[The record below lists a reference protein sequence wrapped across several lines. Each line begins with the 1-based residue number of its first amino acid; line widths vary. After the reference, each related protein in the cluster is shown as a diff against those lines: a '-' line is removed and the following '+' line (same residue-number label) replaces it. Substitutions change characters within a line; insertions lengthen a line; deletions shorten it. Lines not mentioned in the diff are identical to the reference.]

1 VINSIF
7 SWYWGSSNNPHP
19 VAWRVFHDSN
29 SWTSEVLA
37 YNRDYT
43 GNSAETWR
51 AGWAR
56 RHALFGTALGGE
68 TAKTLGYDLTYADS
82 DTIYWVTNQFAFKG
96 HYVDSGAQQLDF
108 QPLYTVEN
116 RSMPDQWRST
126 GIDNITATLIEA
138 NHDDPDTLYIGL
150 QDIGCWVSRDA
161 GEYWASCNYFHDYLD
176 PLPEDWR
183 GINFPTGKNEYKVAL
198 GGNVYA
204 LLSDPAS
211 PSELWISSSP
221 GQRNSDWEK
230 NLVVTAHGR
239 DGSTWLTK
247 RGDQMLTYSPDAG
260 RSWIRA
266 ASMPRNS
273 RDVYGLSLDSK
284 DETHNTLL
292 VTIDGEVYQTH
303 DGKNPDGASWN
314 RLESNCH
321 GGCQATAIDTDGI
334 YYTGGVAGLF
344 YSRDKGAN
352 WTAWVGPWGKEGFA
366 SDGNPV
372 FHDLNWRGI
381 SNIRP
386 DPNQSGTIL
395 ISVFQSA
402 ANNADT
408 LGGIYRCTVTPTT
421 CTQLLGNRDTPTPY
435 VRDVAIDPSDSDILY
450 ASSSSAY
457 TGPGYDNRARG
468 IYRSVDGGLTWD
480 LDNAGLSWSS
490 AFPLA
495 ISRAAPKVVYTGSIG
510 PGYYRRDIASRTHIN
525 YKDAFQGATPSTGW
539 SYLWNASGPIG
550 DNTHY
555 TPMIWNGYRY
565 QSDQSTDP
573 DATGFAYENLNK
585 NGGHPGLGISQGT
598 EEDRYAIAAHQVND
612 AGNYRL
618 INTKIAAACTYSNGL
633 DLRVYVNNQ
642 LVTNVDVA
650 QGEPLDFN
658 IDLGTLVSNDHIY
671 VAVGPD
677 EHDGCDGFTLDY
689 TIEKEQ

>member
-1 VINSIF
+1 
-7 SWYWGSSNNPHP
+7 
-19 VAWRVFHDSN
+19 
-29 SWTSEVLA
+29 
-37 YNRDYT
+37 
-43 GNSAETWR
+43 
-51 AGWAR
+51 
-56 RHALFGTALGGE
+56 
-68 TAKTLGYDLTYADS
+68 
-82 DTIYWVTNQFAFKG
+82 
-96 HYVDSGAQQLDF
+96 
-108 QPLYTVEN
+108 
-116 RSMPDQWRST
+116 
-126 GIDNITATLIEA
+126 
-138 NHDDPDTLYIGL
+138 
-150 QDIGCWVSRDA
+150 
-161 GEYWASCNYFHDYLD
+161 
-176 PLPEDWR
+176 
-183 GINFPTGKNEYKVAL
+183 
-198 GGNVYA
+198 
-204 LLSDPAS
+204 
-211 PSELWISSSP
+211 
-221 GQRNSDWEK
+221 
-230 NLVVTAHGR
+230 
-239 DGSTWLTK
+239 
-247 RGDQMLTYSPDAG
+247 
-260 RSWIRA
+260 
-266 ASMPRNS
+266 
-273 RDVYGLSLDSK
+273 
-284 DETHNTLL
+284 
-292 VTIDGEVYQTH
+292 
-303 DGKNPDGASWN
+303 
-314 RLESNCH
+314 
-321 GGCQATAIDTDGI
+321 
-334 YYTGGVAGLF
+334 
-344 YSRDKGAN
+344 
-352 WTAWVGPWGKEGFA
+352 
-366 SDGNPV
+366 
-372 FHDLNWRGI
+372 
-381 SNIRP
+381 
-386 DPNQSGTIL
+386 
-395 ISVFQSA
+395 
-402 ANNADT
+402 
-408 LGGIYRCTVTPTT
+408 VTPTT